1 MIARALGWGRL
12 WVRLS
17 VDLVTSSVRVAY
29 DVLTP
34 TQQALPRLVRVPLRL
49 RDPRGVTLLANGIS
63 LTPGTLSLDTDD
75 GGLWIHAMY
84 AHDVDRVT
92 ADVRRLEEHVAAA
105 LGLPLA
111 SEEGR

>member
-1 MIARALGWGRL
+1 MARALAWLRL
-12 WVRLS
+12 LARLS
-17 VDLVTSSVRVAY
+17 VDLVTSSLRVAH

-34 TQQALPRLVRVPLRL
+34 TQRALPRVVRVPLRL
-49 RDPRGVTLLANGIS
+49 RHPHGVTLLANGIS
-63 LTPGTLSLDTDD
+63 LTPGTLSLDADD

-84 AHDVDRVT
+84 AHDVDRVK

-111 SEEGR
+111 SEEAR